1 MKLFEY
7 EAKNVMKSYGLPI
20 PQGSIAKSVDEAV
33 SVAEKIGL
41 PVMLKAQ
48 VLVGGRGK
56 AGGIKSASTL
66 DEVRSISSAL
76 FSLKIKDES
85 VESVLVE
92 KKLNIVKELFIAVTI
107 DRSEGLPVMI
117 ASSMGGMDVEEM
129 AKEHPESIVKL
140 HIDPRFGIV
149 PFQAR
154 KVAQKIGLRE
164 KQLIT
169 FSDIAVKMYK
179 IYEELDAELV
189 ESNPLAITD
198 AGELIIADA
207 RLNIVDDALF
217 RHKEFQELSLKRM
230 PESTE
235 LERLAKS
242 KGVRLVDLGG
252 DIGVIGNGAGLTMAT
267 IDVLT
272 YYGAKAA
279 CFLDVGGGASAEE
292 FARALTPLIEYP
304 RVKAILINILG
315 GITRCDEVARGIKK
329 VYEDLKFTKP
339 LTVRLSGTNEEE
351 GQRILREIGIN
362 TFTSIDDAV
371 KNVIRQVSSNR

>member
-154 KVAQKIGLRE
+154 KVAQRIGLRE

-198 AGELIIADA
+198 TGELIIADA

-217 RHKEFQELSLKRM
+217 RHKEFQ
-230 PESTE
+230 
-235 LERLAKS
+235 
-242 KGVRLVDLGG
+242 
-252 DIGVIGNGAGLTMAT
+252 
-267 IDVLT
+267 
-272 YYGAKAA
+272 
-279 CFLDVGGGASAEE
+279 
-292 FARALTPLIEYP
+292 
-304 RVKAILINILG
+304 
-315 GITRCDEVARGIKK
+315 
-329 VYEDLKFTKP
+329 
-339 LTVRLSGTNEEE
+339 
-351 GQRILREIGIN
+351 
-362 TFTSIDDAV
+362 
-371 KNVIRQVSSNR
+371 

>member
-7 EAKNVMKSYGLPI
+7 EAKEIMKSHGLPI
-20 PQGSIAKSVDEAV
+20 PQGFIAKSVDEAV
-33 SVAEKIGL
+33 SIAEKIGL

-66 DEVRSISSAL
+66 DEVASISKYL
-76 FSLKIKDES
+76 FSLKIKDEN
-85 VESVLVE
+85 VESILIE
-92 KKLNIVKELFIAVTI
+92 KKLNIMKELFIAITI
-107 DRSEGLPVMI
+107 DRSERLPVML
-117 ASSMGGMDVEEM
+117 ASSMGGMDIEEI
-129 AKEHPESIVKL
+129 AKMHPELIVKL
-140 HIDPRFGIV
+140 HIDPRIGIL

-154 KVAQKIGLRE
+154 KVAQKIGLKER
-164 KQLIT
+164 QIIT
-169 FSDIAVKMYK
+169 FSDIAVKLYK

-189 ESNPLAITD
+189 ESNPLAIINTGD
-198 AGELIIADA
+198 LIIADA
-207 RLNIVDDALF
+207 RLNIIDDALF
-217 RHKEFQELSLKRM
+217 RHKEFQELALKRM

-252 DIGVIGNGAGLTMAT
+252 EIGVIGNGAGLTMAT
-267 IDVLT
+267 IDMLT
-272 YYGAKAA
+272 YYGEKAA
-279 CFLDVGGGASAEE
+279 CFLDIGGGASAEE
-292 FARALTPLIEYP
+292 FAKALTPLIEYP

-329 VYEDLKFTKP
+329 VYEELKFTKP

-351 GQRILREIGIN
+351 GQRILKEIGIN
-362 TFTSIDDAV
+362 AFTSLDDAV
-371 KNVIRQVSSNR
+371 KNVIKQVRGI

>member
-7 EAKNVMKSYGLPI
+7 EAKEIMKSHGLPI
-20 PQGSIAKSVDEAV
+20 PQGFIAKSVDEAV
-33 SVAEKIGL
+33 SIAEKIGL

-66 DEVRSISSAL
+66 DEVASISKYL
-76 FSLKIKDES
+76 FSLKIKDEN
-85 VESVLVE
+85 VESILIE
-92 KKLNIVKELFIAVTI
+92 KKLNIMKELFIAITI
-107 DRSEGLPVMI
+107 DRSERLPVML
-117 ASSMGGMDVEEM
+117 ASSMGGMDIEEI
-129 AKEHPESIVKL
+129 AKMHPELIVKL
-140 HIDPRFGIV
+140 HIDPRIGIL

-154 KVAQKIGLRE
+154 KVAQKIGLKER
-164 KQLIT
+164 QIIT
-169 FSDIAVKMYK
+169 FSDIAVKLYK

-189 ESNPLAITD
+189 ESNPLAITNTGD
-198 AGELIIADA
+198 LIIADA
-207 RLNIVDDALF
+207 RLNIIDDALF
-217 RHKEFQELSLKRM
+217 RHKEFQELALKRM

-252 DIGVIGNGAGLTMAT
+252 EIGVIGNGAGLTMAT
-267 IDVLT
+267 IDMLT
-272 YYGAKAA
+272 YYGEKAA
-279 CFLDVGGGASAEE
+279 CFLDIGGGASAEE
-292 FARALTPLIEYP
+292 FAKALTPLIEYP

-329 VYEDLKFTKP
+329 VYEELKFTKP

-351 GQRILREIGIN
+351 GQRILKEIGIN
-362 TFTSIDDAV
+362 AFTSLDDAV
-371 KNVIRQVSSNR
+371 KNVIKQVRGI

>member
-7 EAKNVMKSYGLPI
+7 EAKEIMKSYGLPI
-20 PQGSIAKSVDEAV
+20 PQGFIAKSVDEAV
-33 SVAEKIGL
+33 SIAEKIGL

-66 DEVRSISSAL
+66 DEVASISKYL
-76 FSLKIKDES
+76 FSLKIKDEN
-85 VESVLVE
+85 VESILIE
-92 KKLNIVKELFIAVTI
+92 KKLNIMKELFIAITI
-107 DRSEGLPVMI
+107 DRSERLPVML
-117 ASSMGGMDVEEM
+117 ASSMGGMDIEEI
-129 AKEHPESIVKL
+129 AKMHPELIVKL
-140 HIDPRFGIV
+140 HIDPRIGIL

-154 KVAQKIGLRE
+154 KVAQKIGLKER
-164 KQLIT
+164 QIIT
-169 FSDIAVKMYK
+169 FSDIAVKLYK

-189 ESNPLAITD
+189 ESNPLAITNTGD
-198 AGELIIADA
+198 LIIADA
-207 RLNIVDDALF
+207 RLNIIDDALF
-217 RHKEFQELSLKRM
+217 RHKEFQELALKRM

-252 DIGVIGNGAGLTMAT
+252 EIGVIGNGAGLTMAT
-267 IDVLT
+267 IDMLT
-272 YYGAKAA
+272 YYGEKAA
-279 CFLDVGGGASAEE
+279 CFLDIGGGASAEE
-292 FARALTPLIEYP
+292 FAKALTPLIEYP

-329 VYEDLKFTKP
+329 VYEELKFTKP

-351 GQRILREIGIN
+351 GQRILKEIGIN
-362 TFTSIDDAV
+362 AFTSLDDAV
-371 KNVIRQVSSNR
+371 KNVIKQVRGI

>member
-7 EAKNVMKSYGLPI
+7 EAKEIMKSYGLPI
-20 PQGSIAKSVDEAV
+20 PQGFIAKSVDEAV
-33 SVAEKIGL
+33 SIAEKIGL

-66 DEVRSISSAL
+66 DEVASISKYL
-76 FSLKIKDES
+76 FSLKIKDEN
-85 VESVLVE
+85 VESILIE
-92 KKLNIVKELFIAVTI
+92 KKLNIMKELFIAITI
-107 DRSEGLPVMI
+107 DRSERLPVML
-117 ASSMGGMDVEEM
+117 ASSMGGMDIEEI
-129 AKEHPESIVKL
+129 AKMHPELIVKL
-140 HIDPRFGIV
+140 HIDPRIGIL

-154 KVAQKIGLRE
+154 KVAQKIGLKER
-164 KQLIT
+164 QIIT
-169 FSDIAVKMYK
+169 FSDIAVKLYK

-189 ESNPLAITD
+189 ESNPLAIINTGD
-198 AGELIIADA
+198 LIIADA
-207 RLNIVDDALF
+207 RLNIIDDALF
-217 RHKEFQELSLKRM
+217 RHKEFQELALKRM

-252 DIGVIGNGAGLTMAT
+252 EIGVIGNGAGLTMAT
-267 IDVLT
+267 IDMLT
-272 YYGAKAA
+272 YYGEKAA
-279 CFLDVGGGASAEE
+279 CFLDIGGGASAEE
-292 FARALTPLIEYP
+292 FAKALTPLIEYP

-329 VYEDLKFTKP
+329 VYEELKFTKP

-351 GQRILREIGIN
+351 GQRILKEIGIN
-362 TFTSIDDAV
+362 AFTSLDDAV
-371 KNVIRQVSSNR
+371 KNVIKQVRGI

>member
-7 EAKNVMKSYGLPI
+7 EAKEIMKSYGLPI
-20 PQGSIAKSVDEAV
+20 PQGFIAKSVDEALAI
-33 SVAEKIGL
+33 AEKIGL

-66 DEVRSISSAL
+66 DEVASISKQL

-85 VESVLVE
+85 VESILIE
-92 KKLNIVKELFIAVTI
+92 KKLSIVKELFIAITI
-107 DRSEGLPVMI
+107 DRSERLPIML
-117 ASSMGGMDVEEM
+117 ASSMGGMDIEEI
-129 AKEHPESIVKL
+129 AKMHPELIVKL
-140 HIDPRFGIV
+140 HIDPRIGIL

-154 KVAQKIGLRE
+154 KVAQKIGLKER
-164 KQLIT
+164 QIIT

-189 ESNPLAITD
+189 ESNPLAITNTGD
-198 AGELIIADA
+198 LIIADA
-207 RLNIVDDALF
+207 RLNIIDDALF
-217 RHKEFQELSLKRM
+217 RHKEFQELALKRM

-267 IDVLT
+267 IDMLT
-272 YYGAKAA
+272 YYGEKAA
-279 CFLDVGGGASAEE
+279 CFLDIGGGASAEE
-292 FARALTPLIEYP
+292 FAKALTPLIEYP

-315 GITRCDEVARGIKK
+315 GITRCDEVAKGIKK
-329 VYEDLKFTKP
+329 VYEELRFTKP

-351 GQRILREIGIN
+351 GQRILKEMGIN
-362 TFTSIDDAV
+362 AFTSLDDAV
-371 KNVIRQVSSNR
+371 KNVIKQVRGI